1 MDTKTDLLRTVVNA
15 IINEDDTTAKDAFKQ
30 YATLRARGIIEGTKE
45 DAAPAV
51 EAEPVVE
58 AKADESAEAVAN
70 EILNSEKAE

>member
-15 IINEDDTTAKDAFKQ
+15 IINEDDTAAKDAFKQ

-45 DAAPAV
+45 ESAPIV
-51 EAEPVVE
+51 ETEEVE
-58 AKADESAEAVAN
+58 VEESAETIAN